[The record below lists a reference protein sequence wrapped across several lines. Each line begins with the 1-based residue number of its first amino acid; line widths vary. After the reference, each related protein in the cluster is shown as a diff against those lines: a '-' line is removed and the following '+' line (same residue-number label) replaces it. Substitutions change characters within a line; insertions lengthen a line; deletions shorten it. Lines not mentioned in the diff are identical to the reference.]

1 MQKNHEYLS
10 RIAKLNSRQ
19 REAVESIEGPVM
31 VIAGPGTGKT
41 QIITLRI
48 ANILL
53 RTQVNPNNILALTF
67 TEQAATEMRQRLV
80 HLIGTDAYKVHIH
93 TFHAFCNELIQKNV
107 NEFHHLLSYEPIDE
121 LTQIEII
128 KDFIDSN
135 TFQFLRPHGDPSH
148 YFHPALTAIS
158 MLKKEGVSPEK
169 YQKSV
174 QLWKENFESR
184 DDLKHTKGKYKGKM
198 KGTAIDELRHIQQSE
213 EFAQVYLHYQRII
226 REKKLYDYEDMILEV
241 LSEFGRNEEFLA
253 TMRETYQY
261 ILVDEHQDTNDAQNR
276 IIESL
281 CGHDNTPNLFV
292 VGDEKQSIFRFQGAS
307 LENFLYF
314 QKLYPSARLIHLE
327 DNYRSSQSIL
337 DGAFDFIQNNPKS
350 ISSNTQLHAKAQTSN
365 NKIQIHQY
373 NSAIQEQSAIADMI
387 QKFHKQGMQFNEIA
401 VLYRKNQDL
410 TNLAQVFD
418 QKGIP
423 YHLSTH
429 ESIFSDYFIQKI
441 LLLLRAIHSLGDDIP
456 FSRIFLMD
464 IFNVNPLEYFDVQRQ
479 STTQKIS
486 LWEMVKN
493 KTLPSAMQHVG
504 DQIIQWKLRAENN
517 PFNVFFLEVL
527 HESHLYTQIMKQSNA
542 FIVMQKLSV
551 MYADIQD
558 LQRKNHKARLD
569 DYIKHLDLMEQHK
582 VEPHSSTPNIISD
595 RVLISTVHKSKG
607 LEFNCVFIPNIV
619 DGYWGGGRSR
629 GSLLR
634 IPWKYISR
642 TQTPHIPLGEIEE
655 ERRLFYVAMTR
666 AKSHLI
672 LSYSNQ
678 DATGKSTLPS
688 QFLNELPKSILETT
702 IHGETEGEA
711 VKRIASQLSPSS
723 NQLKPYLLKDIQNY
737 IMDRFTS
744 NGLSVSALNNF
755 TSCPWKYVFRN
766 LIRIPDVK
774 GYYLLLGTVVHS
786 GIREYIVQLKKGR
799 KLSTVELT
807 SFLNSSIDR
816 YSANDR
822 DIEQLKS
829 KGSLIISSYL
839 EQRMSTWNTLR
850 EAEVIVPNI
859 FLTDGVF
866 INGKI
871 DMIEFNKDKTVNVYD
886 FKTGK
891 TRSRNDIL
899 GLTKQADKSYFRQLT
914 FYKLLLDVYKKGT
927 YRMKHG
933 IIEFVESGVEGAIRQ
948 EVFEI
953 SNEDVAEVKNEIV
966 KMRDSLAKLS
976 FWNSQCEDKD
986 CEYCKYQPYIT
997 QLTARF

>member
-1 MQKNHEYLS
+1 MQKNNTYLS
-10 RIAKLNSRQ
+10 GLAKLNSRQ
-19 REAVESIEGPVM
+19 QEAVESIEGPVM

-128 KDFIDSN
+128 KDFIDSS

-169 YQKSV
+169 YQKAV

-213 EFAQVYLHYQRII
+213 EFARVYIHYQCTL

-241 LSEFGRNEEFLA
+241 LREFRRNEEFLA

-261 ILVDEHQDTNDAQNR
+261 ILIDEHQDTNDAQNA

-281 CGHDNTPNLFV
+281 CGHDNSPNLFV

-314 QKLYPSARLIHLE
+314 QKLYPTARLIHLE

-350 ISSNTQLHAKAQTSN
+350 ISSNTQLHAKARTNN

-373 NSAIQEQSAIADMI
+373 STAIQEQYAIADMV
-387 QKFHKQGMQFNEIA
+387 QDLHKLGMQFNEIA
-401 VLYRKNQDL
+401 ILYRKNQDL

-429 ESIFSDYFIQKI
+429 ESIFADYYIQKI

-464 IFNVNPLEYFDVQRQ
+464 IFDVNPLEYFDAQQESSR
-479 STTQKIS
+479 QKIS
-486 LWEMVKN
+486 LWQMVKN
-493 KTLPSAMQHVG
+493 KTLPTTMQHVG
-504 DQIIQWKLRAENN
+504 DQIIQWKTRAENT

-542 FIVMQKLSV
+542 FIVMQKLST
-551 MYADIQD
+551 MYADIQN
-558 LQRKNHKARLD
+558 LQRKNHTAKLD
-569 DYIKHLDLMEQHK
+569 DYIMHLNLMEQHK
-582 VEPHSSTPNIISD
+582 VEPHTSTPNIATD

-607 LEFNCVFIPNIV
+607 LEFNCVFIPSLV

-634 IPWKYISR
+634 IPWNYISR
-642 TQTPHIPLGEIEE
+642 TQTPHMPSGEIEE

-666 AKSHLI
+666 AKNHLI
-672 LSYSNQ
+672 LSHSCQ
-678 DATGKSTLPS
+678 DSTGKLSLPS
-688 QFLNELPKSILETT
+688 QFLNELPKSMVETT
-702 IHGETEGEA
+702 IYREA
-711 VKRIASQLSPSS
+711 EDDVLKRITSQLSPSVHHS
-723 NQLKPYLLKDIQNY
+723 KSYLQKDIQSY
-737 IMDRFTS
+737 IMERFTS

-755 TSCPWKYVFRN
+755 ISCPWKYIFRN

-786 GIREYIVQLKKGR
+786 GIREFIVQLKKGR

-816 YSANDR
+816 FSANDR

-829 KGSLIISSYL
+829 KGSLILSSYL
-839 EQRMSTWNTLR
+839 DQRMSTWNTLR

-871 DMIEFNKDKTVNVYD
+871 DMIEFNKDKSVNVYD

-899 GLTKQADKSYFRQLT
+899 GLTKKADKSYFRQLT
-914 FYKLLLDVYKKGT
+914 FYKLLLDVFKKGA
-927 YRMKHG
+927 YSMKYG
-933 IIEFVESGVEGAIRQ
+933 IIEFVESGVEGTLRQ

-953 SNEDVAEVKNEIV
+953 SDDDVAEVKNEII
-966 KMRDSLAKLS
+966 KMRDSLSKLS
-976 FWNSQCEDKD
+976 FWKSQCEDKD
-986 CEYCKYQPYIT
+986 CEYCRYQPYIT
-997 QLTARF
+997 KLTDRF